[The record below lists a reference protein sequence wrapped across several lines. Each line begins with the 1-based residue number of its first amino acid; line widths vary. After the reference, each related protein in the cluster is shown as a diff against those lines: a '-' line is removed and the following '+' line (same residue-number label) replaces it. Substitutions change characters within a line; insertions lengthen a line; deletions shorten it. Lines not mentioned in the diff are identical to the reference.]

1 LAPRGLHDSLA
12 AVRRWLRDDSAFFTR
27 PRRVFETYSAEF
39 LRADLLAGL
48 TVAVVMLPQA
58 IAYAMIAE
66 LPPQTGLYAAIV
78 GAICG
83 ALWGSSRHLHTGPTN
98 AISLLALATLLNVA
112 PPGSPEFLVAAGYLA
127 LMVGIVQILA
137 GVARMG
143 ALVNFVSDS
152 VVVGFTAGAGV
163 LISMHQL
170 RHLLRL
176 EMDSSPA
183 LFETMRGVV
192 ARLDETHLPS
202 LALGLGTLALIVVIK
217 RLRPRWPAAL
227 LSMVGASVCVWA
239 LGLDDPDG
247 PGVRVLGQLPRN
259 LPPLADLPLLDGA
272 LIYRLAP
279 GALAIAA
286 IGLVEAMSIA
296 RAVASQSG
304 QRVDSNQEFVGQG
317 LANLAAGAFSGYAVS
332 GSFTRSA
339 VNFDAGAVTSL
350 SSIFSGL
357 WVLAALLLMAPLAVF
372 LPQTALAAVL
382 LVTAYGMVDWGEM
395 GRIMRISRGDSAI
408 MISTIVATLIFPLE
422 FAVLSGTLISFAR
435 FLVATS
441 APSVQ
446 SVVPDADYLHMVPVR
461 SQPVCPQLVI
471 VQVEG
476 PLYFGAVNHVE
487 DSLIRLGRAHP
498 GQIFLLLRL
507 ALVDH
512 VDVSGIHML
521 ESVLRRYRKRGGDVY
536 VEGVRP
542 RVLYMMHQSG
552 FLRSL
557 GRDNLIRDG
566 NAIGELFHH
575 VLHPGICI
583 YECEHRV
590 FAECQALPK
599 HRETVDHERIAGFA
613 RGPVP
618 ELLPS
623 EVRRRLV
630 EEPGSLTLVD
640 VGEAREYVRG
650 HIREAGNVP
659 LPGLTHGVPDLPRER
674 TLVLVSRSGRRS
686 ELAVRILLGHGY
698 GNAFNLKGGMLAWEA
713 AGYPIAVE

>member
-1 LAPRGLHDSLA
+1 LHAFLNSAQRL
-12 AVRRWLRDDSAFFTR
+12 LRDDSAFFTR
-27 PRRVFETYSAEF
+27 PRRVFETYTTAF

-66 LPPQTGLYAAIV
+66 LPPQTGIYAAIV
-78 GAICG
+78 ASIVG

-112 PPGSPEFLVAAGYLA
+112 APGTPEFLVGAGYLA
-127 LMVGIVQILA
+127 LMVGLVQILA

-163 LISMHQL
+163 LISVNQL

-176 EMDSSPA
+176 DMESHPA
-183 LFETMRGVV
+183 FFETIRGIVDR
-192 ARLDETHLPS
+192 ADETHWPS
-202 LALGLGTLALIVVIK
+202 LALGLGTLALIIVVK
-217 RLRPRWPAAL
+217 RLRPKWPAAL
-227 LSMVGASVCVWA
+227 LGMVAAAVCVWA
-239 LGLDDPDG
+239 FGLDDPENH
-247 PGVRVLGQLPRN
+247 GVRVLGHLPRN
-259 LPPLADLPLLDGA
+259 LPPLADLPLLDGG

-317 LANLAAGAFSGYAVS
+317 LANVAAGLFSGYAVS

-339 VNFDAGAVTSL
+339 VNHGAGALTSL

-357 WVLAALLLMAPLAVF
+357 WVLVAMLLLAPLAVF
-372 LPQTALAAVL
+372 MPHTALAAVL
-382 LVTAYGMVDWGEM
+382 LVTAHGMVDWHEI
-395 GRIMRISRGDSAI
+395 GRITKISRGDSTI
-408 MISTIVATLIFPLE
+408 MISTITATLIFPLE
-422 FAVLSGTLISFAR
+422 FAVLSGMLISFAR
-435 FLVATS
+435 FLVTTS
-441 APSVQ
+441 APEVESL
-446 SVVPDADYLHMVPVR
+446 VPDAGYRHLVPAR
-461 SQPVCPQLVI
+461 TQPVCPQLAI
-471 VQVEG
+471 VAVEG
-476 PLYFGAVNHVE
+476 PLYFGAVNHIE
-487 DSLIRLGRAHP
+487 DSLEKLSRSNP

-507 ALVDH
+507 GLVDH

-521 ESVLRRYRKRGGDVY
+521 ESVLRRYRNRGGDVFI
-536 VEGVRP
+536 EGARP

-552 FLRSL
+552 FLRTL
-557 GRDNLIRDG
+557 GRSNLMRGG
-566 NAIGELFHH
+566 NYVGELFHH
-575 VLHPGICI
+575 TLHPGICI
-583 YECEHRV
+583 YECEDRV
-590 FAECQALPK
+590 FAECLALPK
-599 HRETVDHERIAGFA
+599 HEESDDHERIAGFA
-613 RGPVP
+613 HGPVP

-623 EVRRRLV
+623 EVRQ
-630 EEPGSLTLVD
+630 SLLEDPESVTLVD
-640 VGEAREYVRG
+640 VSEVREFARR
-650 HIREAGNVP
+650 HIREAGNLP
-659 LPGLTHGVPDLPRER
+659 LPRLADDDHGLPRER

-686 ELAVRILLGHGY
+686 ELALRILLGHGY
-698 GNAFNLKGGMLAWEA
+698 TNAYNMKGGMLAWEG